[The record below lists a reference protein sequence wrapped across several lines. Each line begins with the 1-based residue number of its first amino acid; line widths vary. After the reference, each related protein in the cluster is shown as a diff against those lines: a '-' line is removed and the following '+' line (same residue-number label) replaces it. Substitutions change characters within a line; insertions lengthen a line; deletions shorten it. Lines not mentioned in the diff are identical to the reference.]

1 MAQTILDV
9 LQTPNPW
16 LDASAVIPGPNTYG
30 QGWVNV
36 DSWQPWTEFTFENLI
51 KIFNRQLSV
60 SWSHPPVIDRG
71 SAFDHDIRDELTLN
85 YFLQK
90 FVFPIINQAL
100 GRATEPEVFYI
111 SPGTWCFGHGLP
123 DWGLVTPGRFDM
135 KYQNLLPGD
144 TKLSAKWQPWMVES
158 QNESEKYQWALPVR
172 QVYTYAAASACRY
185 GYIITDQCLVAMRF
199 SKENIG
205 LGAASS
211 RPSRVSQP
219 SHQRV
224 ASGGTDLSS
233 MAESMSLNSFGGLSY
248 TSNSL
253 SGEYQDPEY
262 ALIPWGTHGS
272 RKLTVKMALFC
283 LSLMAAGGVAHI
295 DSSYP
300 PLNSWSQQGRHRF
313 THNTSGLQAKRIP
326 SDAIIVN

>member
-1 MAQTILDV
+1 
-9 LQTPNPW
+9 
-16 LDASAVIPGPNTYG
+16 
-30 QGWVNV
+30 
-36 DSWQPWTEFTFENLI
+36 
-51 KIFNRQLSV
+51 
-60 SWSHPPVIDRG
+60 
-71 SAFDHDIRDELTLN
+71 
-85 YFLQK
+85 
-90 FVFPIINQAL
+90 
-100 GRATEPEVFYI
+100 
-111 SPGTWCFGHGLP
+111 
-123 DWGLVTPGRFDM
+123 
-135 KYQNLLPGD
+135 
-144 TKLSAKWQPWMVES
+144 
-158 QNESEKYQWALPVR
+158 
-172 QVYTYAAASACRY
+172 
-185 GYIITDQCLVAMRF
+185 MRF

-326 SDAIIVN
+326 SDAIIVNPGSDEDQHSNPENLDAELLGDDQYSSHQDPTADLPDENQPTQNEQDTTASFDPSFTEHSADNLEDSQEQEMEGDYPSVAHETEVEAGSSAGPSVGPPHEVPRAKKDKDKMVVIERRENSDGYKFAWKGHSDKVKTEKKDWIKDGNKLVYCKKYRGYIVWGYKPKH